1 MLRTLEFRGGVPR
14 SGFQCL
20 ERDCLGSTSICWGG
34 VDEVG
39 PGSAR
44 DWDHGPLQE
53 WRPIAGMTM
62 TVVSRESSAPS
73 VFILQI
79 LILGSLDSRAP
90 QVVG

>member
-20 ERDCLGSTSICWGG
+20 EIDCLGSASICWGG
-34 VDEVG
+34 VDKVG

-62 TVVSRESSAPS
+62 TGVSRESSAPS